1 LDLFWILETWILDLG
16 TFSSITLRRM
26 IRALLLIIDP
36 TNTWER
42 IENSQHGIAR
52 VFFVSILPLLLVTSA
67 IESYGLMTWGRERG
81 LEHKVKPISTDLL
94 VRYEGASLLLSLV
107 LLFVGAWLLKM
118 IAEGFHRRHAYRD
131 AFATAA
137 YSLSPLFLCRALNAF
152 PGINLWIPW
161 GIGIFLALAVL
172 YRGIPRVLK
181 PDPPSALGLYMLAS
195 LMFLVATGLAN
206 FLQILVLDEKIL
218 A

>member
-1 LDLFWILETWILDLG
+1 
-16 TFSSITLRRM
+16 M

-42 IENSQHGIAR
+42 IENSQHGIVR
-52 VFFVSILPLLLVTSA
+52 VFFASILPLLLFTSA
-67 IESYGLMTWGRERG
+67 IESYGLITWGRERG
-81 LEHKVKPISTDLL
+81 LEHRAKAVTTDLL
-94 VRYEGASLLLSLV
+94 IRYEGASLLLSLV
-107 LLFVGAWLLKM
+107 LLFVGAWLLKL
-118 IAEGFHRRHAYRD
+118 IAEGFHRRHSYYD

-137 YSLSPLFLCRALNAF
+137 YSLSPLFLCRALNAI
-152 PGINLWIPW
+152 PGINLWISW
-161 GIGIFLALAVL
+161 AIGIFLTLTVL

-195 LMFLVATGLAN
+195 LMVLVATGLAN
-206 FLQILVLDEKIL
+206 YLQILVLDEKIL